1 MKRKS
6 IAFIIIAAMLLT
18 MASFSLTFADTAAP
32 GKAVIK
38 SAKAKMASKKTGKAN
53 VTIKWKKQKG
63 ISSYQIYLKR
73 LDGDWKC
80 VKTVGGKKTS
90 AKIKAYVG
98 KNYVQVRAIK
108 KVGDQSLAGP
118 FSNAKTFK
126 VKAKMTLQKYL
137 KKHGSQRK
145 ALEKAATDNGTAL
158 QIRDNDL
165 IYIYDLAKNID
176 ASAITP
182 ALVAELDQELTR
194 QSSTFINAAKA
205 LNRGCG
211 IGGCRVITKYVH
223 NGNPVLV
230 REFY

>member
-90 AKIKAYVG
+90 
-98 KNYVQVRAIK
+98 
-108 KVGDQSLAGP
+108 
-118 FSNAKTFK
+118 
-126 VKAKMTLQKYL
+126 
-137 KKHGSQRK
+137 K

-211 IGGCRVITKYVH
+211 IGGCRVIAKYVH
-223 NGNPVLV
+223 NGNPVLI